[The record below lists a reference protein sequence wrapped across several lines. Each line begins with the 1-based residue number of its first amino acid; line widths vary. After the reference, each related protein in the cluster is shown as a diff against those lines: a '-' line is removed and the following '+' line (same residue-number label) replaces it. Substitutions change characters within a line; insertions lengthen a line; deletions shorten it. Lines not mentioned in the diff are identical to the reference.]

1 MTRRRT
7 RKPRSLTPTFSKL
20 TLLAATTPPPPYF
33 DTDIG
38 ELALDMFFSGYR
50 PLFIMDHSVSD
61 YYAMQQPQQQ
71 NEAGKKAAV

>member
-1 MTRRRT
+1 MQ
-7 RKPRSLTPTFSKL
+7 
-20 TLLAATTPPPPYF
+20 LAATTPPPPYY

-61 YYAMQQPQQQ
+61 DFLVQQQ
-71 NEAGKKAAV
+71 QKQHPDSKKATTA